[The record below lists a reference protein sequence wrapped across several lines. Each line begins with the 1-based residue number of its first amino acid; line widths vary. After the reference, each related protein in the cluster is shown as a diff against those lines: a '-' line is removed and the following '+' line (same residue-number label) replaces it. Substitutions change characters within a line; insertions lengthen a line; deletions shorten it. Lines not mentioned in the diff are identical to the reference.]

1 MAYSGSLAP
10 CFVNND
16 CVMAEIIYS
25 TAHALHEVLTW
36 SQVVCGTQTCELHL
50 ESIYCC
56 LMAVSVGLAT
66 RGENIE
72 RLQLRPLHQSVENKH
87 VCSSYSFS
95 SFLPAFPLAPYLP
108 WVQRTVWIAR
118 QLASRTGWRTIW
130 CSILR
135 CPWLRQDPQSNIISV
150 PGHSDL

>member
-1 MAYSGSLAP
+1 MAYSGSLTP
-10 CFVNND
+10 SFVNND
-16 CVMAEIIYS
+16 CVTAEITYS

-36 SQVVCGTQTCELHL
+36 SQVVCGTQICALHL

-72 RLQLRPLHQSVENKH
+72 CLLLWLLHQSVENKR
-87 VCSSYSFS
+87 VWSSYSFS
-95 SFLPAFPLAPYLP
+95 SFLPTFPLAPYLP
-108 WVQRTVWIAR
+108 WAQRTVWIAR

-130 CSILR
+130 CSTLR
-135 CPWLRQDPQSNIISV
+135 FPWLRRDPQSNVISL
-150 PGHSDL
+150 PSHSDL